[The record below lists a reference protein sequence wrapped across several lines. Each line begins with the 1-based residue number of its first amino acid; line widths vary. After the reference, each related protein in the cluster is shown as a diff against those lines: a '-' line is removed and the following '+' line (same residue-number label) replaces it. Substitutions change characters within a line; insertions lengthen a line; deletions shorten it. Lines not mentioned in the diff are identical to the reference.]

1 VENFCRAYIDS
12 YLRETKPIQF
22 ALYAMKSNVKMARIP
37 RSTTG
42 NGIETAMINCLE
54 CHEYSYDK
62 LSSTFMSPI
71 VHNRQE
77 SHPRIVPLK
86 NGYVQ
91 LIRYTQST

>member
-1 VENFCRAYIDS
+1 
-12 YLRETKPIQF
+12 
-22 ALYAMKSNVKMARIP
+22 MARIP

-86 NGYVQ
+86 NGNRSALHVIMINYEIKRALMVHYK
-91 LIRYTQST
+91 LLRKF

>member
-1 VENFCRAYIDS
+1 MN
-12 YLRETKPIQF
+12 
-22 ALYAMKSNVKMARIP
+22 
-37 RSTTG
+37 
-42 NGIETAMINCLE
+42 TAMINCLE

-62 LSSTFMSPI
+62 LSSTLMSPI